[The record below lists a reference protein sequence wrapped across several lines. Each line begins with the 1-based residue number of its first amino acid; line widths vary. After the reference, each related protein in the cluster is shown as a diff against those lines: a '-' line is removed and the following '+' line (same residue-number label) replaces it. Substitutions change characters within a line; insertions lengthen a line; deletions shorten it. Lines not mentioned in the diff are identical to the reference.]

1 MKPAAG
7 NYTVRIRDGKYSVSI
22 MAAVMADSICV
33 LLTGGEKPHAG
44 CAVLSGIYGDAV
56 NTDFVAAPGH
66 RDQDVAC
73 ILCEKICTETGMT
86 VAMTAGLHIDNA
98 SRQEIQHL
106 SENAKTAADD
116 LIQKILSGGADE
128 F

>member
-7 NYTVRIRDGKYSVSI
+7 NYTVRIPDGKHTVS
-22 MAAVMADSICV
+22 ASAVVMSDSICV

-44 CAVLSGIYGDAV
+44 CAVLSVTYGDSV
-56 NTDFVAAPGH
+56 KTDFVAAPGH

-73 ILCEKICTETGMT
+73 SLCEKICVKTGMT
-86 VAMTAGLHIDNA
+86 VSMTAGLHIDNA
-98 SRQEIQHL
+98 SGQDIKHL
-106 SENAKTAADD
+106 SENAEKAADV
-116 LIQKILSGGADE
+116 LIQKLLSGGPDE